1 MWYAP
6 SVVTPAVA
14 EPATVDMVRAHCG
27 ISTTAR
33 DVEFAAF
40 IKSARARVEKYCGI
54 FVPRQ
59 TVDATCDAFSDFENV
74 GASPVASIVKISY
87 VDASG
92 ATQDI
97 PSGTYELRLD
107 GLSSAIVRT
116 DGDPWP
122 ERKPVTLITVRMN
135 VGFDVV
141 DPPIVTAILFEAARY
156 AAMSGRNVGLK
167 KFVVEGVGSRE
178 FEPIGS
184 GAEDEIL
191 SNLLEPYRK
200 WRLA

>member
-14 EPATVDMVRAHCG
+14 EPATVDMVKAHCG

-33 DVEFAAF
+33 DGEFAAF

-59 TVDATCDAFSDFENV
+59 TVDAACDAFSDFESV
-74 GASPVASIVKISY
+74 GASPVVSIVKISY
-87 VDASG
+87 IDAAG
-92 ATQDI
+92 ATQEI
-97 PSGTYELRLD
+97 PSGEYALRLD
-107 GLSSAIVRT
+107 GLSSAIMKT
-116 DGDPWP
+116 DGALWP
-122 ERKPVTLITVRMN
+122 ERKAGTLITARLN
-135 VGFDVV
+135 VGFDTV
-141 DPPIVTAILFEAARY
+141 DPPIITAILFEAARY
-156 AAMSGRNVGLK
+156 AAMSGRNAGLK

-178 FEPIGS
+178 FEPAGS
-184 GAEDEIL
+184 GAEDEIF
-191 SNLLEPYRK
+191 SSLLEPYRK